1 MAPAGLKGD
10 VRGKFRVFVSPHEG
24 KVVAKATHRDVG
36 RNQQFLVLD
45 RGAICGFLGGRGRGA
60 VQDIYYELE
69 SDQSADADKDKR
81 SNASLLLFTLPK
93 YN

>member
-1 MAPAGLKGD
+1 M
-10 VRGKFRVFVSPHEG
+10 
-24 KVVAKATHRDVG
+24 
-36 RNQQFLVLD
+36 
-45 RGAICGFLGGRGRGA
+45 A

-93 YN
+93 YNSEKYYIHIGLDYLVKHLK